1 MPSLW
6 NRWGQSGDVLGRLR
20 LENLENLEIYLS
32 LGLLHTEH
40 ILCTRTASRTTF
52 GVKNQF
58 LEVVTAVIDRETIA
72 RGQEVPRRHSGAGG
86 GRRGMFWAA

>member
-20 LENLENLEIYLS
+20 LENLEILEICPS
-32 LGLLHTEH
+32 LDLLHIEH
-40 ILCTRTASRTTF
+40 ILCTRTASRTNF

-58 LEVVTAVIDRETIA
+58 LEAVVAAIDRKSII
-72 RGQEVPRRHSGAGG
+72 RGPEDLCRHSGTGG
-86 GRRGMFWAA
+86 GSRGAFWAA